1 MSVRGPTEAAV
12 CGVPVGPRLAGAL
25 PCCDPLSA
33 RGFAPWRCAVACLVL
48 QVSLLLDEVDRLRSF
63 ASLYATGLDA
73 LQHVACRAGLRR
85 HMSSYISVRRD
96 VAFSTPLPPLLSLS
110 SPSLLSFP
118 TTQLRPCSQLEDL
131 RKYSGSVGQYHGDTL
146 KDGTV
151 VAVFRLKRKQFPHEV
166 IVQPDGNYV
175 FFYVYP
181 GAGKTSL
188 AKRVNN
194 AADSAR
200 KQYKVWTSLDK
211 FGRRAR
217 TAVSSDS
224 SLSRLS
230 SSVRSF
236 PAQGLYEQTDP
247 VVGSSTAAAASQA
260 RTPVRAVPVLPGAQ
274 VIFSLFL
281 CVL

>member
-1 MSVRGPTEAAV
+1 MKLIGCV
-12 CGVPVGPRLAGAL
+12 
-25 PCCDPLSA
+25 
-33 RGFAPWRCAVACLVL
+33 
-48 QVSLLLDEVDRLRSF
+48 SF
-63 ASLYATGLDA
+63 ASPYATGLDA

-85 HMSSYISVRRD
+85 HMSSYISVRRC
-96 VAFSTPLPPLLSLS
+96 VAFSTPLSPLLSLS
-110 SPSLLSFP
+110 SPSLLVPNYTAPSIS
-118 TTQLRPCSQLEDL
+118 CSQLEDI
-131 RKYSGSVGQYHGDTL
+131 RTYNGNVGQYHGDTL

-166 IVQPDGNYV
+166 IVQPDSNHV

-230 SSVRSF
+230 LSVRSF
-236 PAQGLYEQTDP
+236 PTQALYMQTDST
-247 VVGSSTAAAASQA
+247 VGSTTAAAASQA